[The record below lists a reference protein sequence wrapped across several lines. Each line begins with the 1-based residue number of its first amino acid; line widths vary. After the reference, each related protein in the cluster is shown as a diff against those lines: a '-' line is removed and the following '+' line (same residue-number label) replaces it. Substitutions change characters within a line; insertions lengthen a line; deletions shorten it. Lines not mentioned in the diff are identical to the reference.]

1 MVSVPPH
8 GMNRYRASVSYDGGP
23 FHGFAENPDVE
34 TVAGKLRQ
42 SLEKII
48 GHEIHLTCAG
58 RTDAGVH
65 AEGQIISFDAETF
78 DISKIERSL
87 NKLCAPFIT
96 VSDLQRLMT
105 SLAQDFQLRIGHTDI
120 KFLMTSI
127 QSFLPSVYLACSDAI
142 GS

>member
-78 DISKIERSL
+78 DIEKIENKYNKIIVNFINLIRLLFGEWSL
-87 NKLCAPFIT
+87 L
-96 VSDLQRLMT
+96 
-105 SLAQDFQLRIGHTDI
+105 
-120 KFLMTSI
+120 
-127 QSFLPSVYLACSDAI
+127 
-142 GS
+142 